1 MNKAATLNTLS
12 YVTLQKA
19 RKQVGEI
26 ISDVF
31 QHYPF
36 PQITPGQLGGPL
48 GRSCSSLVR
57 VHPPSGKVGFGE
69 KVTAIGESH

>member
-1 MNKAATLNTLS
+1 MNKAATLTAFS

-19 RKQVGEI
+19 RKQVGKI

-36 PQITPGQLGGPL
+36 PQITPSQLGGPL
-48 GRSCSSLVR
+48 GRSYPSLVK
-57 VHPPSGKVGFGE
+57 VYLPSGKVGFGE
-69 KVTAIGESH
+69 KVTATGESH

>member
-1 MNKAATLNTLS
+1 MNKAATLSDLS

-48 GRSCSSLVR
+48 GISCTSLVK
-57 VHPPSGKVGFGE
+57 VHLPCGKVGFGE
-69 KVTAIGESH
+69 KATATGESH